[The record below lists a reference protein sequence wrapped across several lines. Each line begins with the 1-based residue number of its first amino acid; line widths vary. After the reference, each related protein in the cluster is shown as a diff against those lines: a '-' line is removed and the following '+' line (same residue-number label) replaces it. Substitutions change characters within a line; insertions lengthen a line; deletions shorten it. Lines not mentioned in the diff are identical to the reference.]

1 MTYNL
6 SLILGKEELQ
16 NAAAPLNKAWTL
28 PPGAYTNPEVFK
40 AEIANIF
47 DKDWICVA
55 RQEQL
60 KKPGDYVCFELPH
73 QPIVLVKDLSGIIR
87 ALSSV
92 CLHRAMPIVEGAGN
106 TKRFTCPYHS
116 WNYELDGSLR
126 SAPMMQAV
134 EGFRKEHCTLPR
146 FSTEIWQGFVFV
158 SCNNNPEPLGPQ
170 LEKFAAL
177 IENYDF
183 ERLEVI
189 ETLEFP
195 SPYNWKILVENF
207 LEAYHHLGIH
217 KTTFQPTY
225 PARDSFIEDN
235 DDKPWFMLRMPG
247 RPPKTEGEDELN
259 VFPKLAGA
267 QLFELFAACVY
278 PNLLLAASPHGAYW
292 YQLEPSA
299 HDSMHLRIH
308 ALAFP
313 EVAETMDEKTRMEKR
328 AGVRFIHEEDITAN
342 EGVWKGLQASSTK
355 QGRLSLYEKA
365 IWQINRLWLARMKA
379 L

>member
-1 MTYNL
+1 MTSNI
-6 SLILGKEELQ
+6 SPILGEKELQ

-28 PPGAYTNPEVFK
+28 PPGAYTDPEVFK
-40 AEIANIF
+40 AEVANIF

-55 RQEQL
+55 RKEQL
-60 KKPGDYVCFELPH
+60 KEAGDYICFDLPH
-73 QPIVLVKDLSGIIR
+73 QPIVIVKDLSGEIL
-87 ALSSV
+87 ALSRV

-126 SAPMMQAV
+126 SAPMMQGV
-134 EGFRKEHCTLPR
+134 EGFKKEHCTLPR
-146 FSTEIWQGFVFV
+146 FNVEIWQGFIFV
-158 SCNNNPEPLGPQ
+158 SCNKNPEPLGPQ
-170 LEKFAAL
+170 LEKFSAL
-177 IENYDF
+177 IDNYDF

-225 PARDSFIEDN
+225 PAKDSFIEDN
-235 DDKPWFMLRMPG
+235 DDKPWSMLRMPG
-247 RPPKTEGEDELN
+247 RPPENGQEEVN

-267 QLFELFAACVY
+267 RLNELFAACVY
-278 PNLLLAASPHGAYW
+278 PNLLLAASAHGAFW
-292 YQLEPSA
+292 YQLEPLA
-299 HDSMHLRIH
+299 HDKMRLRIH

-313 EVAETMDEKTRMEKR
+313 EVAEAMNEKMRNDMR
-328 AGVRFIHEEDITAN
+328 AGVSFIHEEDIFAN
-342 EGVWKGLQASSTK
+342 EGVWKGLQAGSTK
-355 QGRLSLYEKA
+355 QGRLSLFEKS
-365 IWQINRLWLARMKA
+365 IWQVNRLWLARMQVK
-379 L
+379 